1 MTIQDSKPIYSH
13 IAASV
18 VISNMRLWHIQYLAR
33 SFRAKSEWFP
43 DAKTQA
49 TTESGKTVMVNNTG
63 LPEGPVKQTE

>member
-13 IAASV
+13 NAASV
-18 VISNMRLWHIQYLAR
+18 VISNKRLWHFYAVR

-49 TTESGKTVMVNNTG
+49 TTASGKNVMVNNTG
-63 LPEGPVKQTE
+63 LPEGLV